1 MKSEPGD
8 ETRLVTLEAASRL
21 AGLTP
26 EDFMAAALATADLG
40 PNYSTTIVHGP
51 GGPWFD
57 PIECEG
63 LGHILAGLKYEL
75 GIE

>member
-8 ETRLVTLEAASRL
+8 ETRLVTLEEAAKL
-21 AGLTP
+21 AKLTP
-26 EDFMAAALATADLG
+26 EDFMAVALATADLG
-40 PNYSTTIVHGP
+40 PGYSTTIVHGP

-63 LGHILAGLKYEL
+63 LGFILEGFED
-75 GIE
+75 ENDVE